1 MIFCE
6 LNIRNFRWSKNYRKQ
21 GWKSRGNIVW
31 YFSMDKEIILYRT
44 LFEFL
49 FLHEFRSSGER
60 NTKMP
65 SWVFDARPR
74 RVLRSSIKSPLS
86 RNNHGREYRSG
97 WINCKTA
104 KIRPTY
110 LSEMENG
117 TPRHHA
123 LHLSITHPS
132 GWISSWLFTS
142 DNAFHFSLGGA
153 WKWNGENYLSSF
165 FFFFFIRK
173 VKVFHWNLSNK
184 NLEIPFP
191 DILSEDALSLRGSPP
206 FLIDVS
212 CYFGMLLA
220 SVVSV
225 VSPGFQMRFLDPSIK
240 VFLSPYCRGWKIY
253 YSRHFFTGNDGKSYI
268 RFEKS
273 APK

>member
-44 LFEFL
+44 FFEFL

-65 SWVFDARPR
+65 SSVFDATPW

-153 WKWNGENYLSSF
+153 WKRENETVKIIYPLSF
-165 FFFFFIRK
+165 FF
-173 VKVFHWNLSNK
+173 
-184 NLEIPFP
+184 
-191 DILSEDALSLRGSPP
+191 
-206 FLIDVS
+206 
-212 CYFGMLLA
+212 
-220 SVVSV
+220 
-225 VSPGFQMRFLDPSIK
+225 
-240 VFLSPYCRGWKIY
+240 
-253 YSRHFFTGNDGKSYI
+253 YS
-268 RFEKS
+268 
-273 APK
+273 

>member
-1 MIFCE
+1 MSGIFPW
-6 LNIRNFRWSKNYRKQ
+6 IRKLYIAHS
-21 GWKSRGNIVW
+21 SLE
-31 YFSMDKEIILYRT
+31 FS
-44 LFEFL
+44 
-49 FLHEFRSSGER
+49 FLHKFRSSGER

-65 SWVFDARPR
+65 SSVFDATPW

-153 WKWNGENYLSSF
+153 WKRENETVKIIYPLSF
-165 FFFFFIRK
+165 FF
-173 VKVFHWNLSNK
+173 
-184 NLEIPFP
+184 
-191 DILSEDALSLRGSPP
+191 
-206 FLIDVS
+206 
-212 CYFGMLLA
+212 
-220 SVVSV
+220 
-225 VSPGFQMRFLDPSIK
+225 
-240 VFLSPYCRGWKIY
+240 
-253 YSRHFFTGNDGKSYI
+253 YS
-268 RFEKS
+268 
-273 APK
+273 

>member
-6 LNIRNFRWSKNYRKQ
+6 LNIRNFRWSKNYKKQ
-21 GWKSRGNIVW
+21 GNLEESLSIFLWIRKLFYIAHSSNSCFYTSFVHQVRETRKCLAL
-31 YFSMDKEIILYRT
+31 FST
-44 LFEFL
+44 
-49 FLHEFRSSGER
+49 
-60 NTKMP
+60 
-65 SWVFDARPR
+65 PR

-86 RNNHGREYRSG
+86 RNNHGQEYRSG

-173 VKVFHWNLSNK
+173 VKVSHWNLSNK

>member
-6 LNIRNFRWSKNYRKQ
+6 LNIRNFRWSKNYKKQ
-21 GWKSRGNIVW
+21 GNLEESLSIFLWIRK
-31 YFSMDKEIILYRT
+31 
-44 LFEFL
+44 LFYIAHSLNSCFYTSFVHQVRETRKCL
-49 FLHEFRSSGER
+49 DFRR
-60 NTKMP
+60 
-65 SWVFDARPR
+65 RPR

-153 WKWNGENYLSSF
+153 WKRENETVKIIYPLSF
-165 FFFFFIRK
+165 FF
-173 VKVFHWNLSNK
+173 
-184 NLEIPFP
+184 
-191 DILSEDALSLRGSPP
+191 
-206 FLIDVS
+206 
-212 CYFGMLLA
+212 
-220 SVVSV
+220 
-225 VSPGFQMRFLDPSIK
+225 
-240 VFLSPYCRGWKIY
+240 
-253 YSRHFFTGNDGKSYI
+253 YS
-268 RFEKS
+268 
-273 APK
+273 